1 MRSFANFKGHPSHPA
16 LIPFPFA
23 FLTGAFVAH
32 AVGVVFNQPSF
43 WTTGGYLT
51 IAGVAMALVA
61 AIPGFLDYFYS
72 VPPESSGKRRAT
84 KHMLAMLTVVVLFG
98 LSLALRNGTNT
109 IAPTLVLVLQGVGTG
124 LLLIGAWLGG
134 TLVSR
139 NQIGVDHRYAN
150 AGKWKEER
158 LQTSGAPTL
167 VVARNDELQID
178 QMKLLHVDGRRIVLA
193 RTDAGYAA
201 FDDHCTHR
209 GASLAD
215 GAMICGTVQCPWHGS
230 QFDAHTGAVKAGPA
244 KTGIGV
250 YEVEV
255 KGPDVVLH
263 VEARPARARTTAP
276 AEPAPGPVAR

>member
-32 AVGVVFNQPSF
+32 AVGVVFKQPSF

-61 AIPGFLDYFYS
+61 AVPGFLDYVYT

-84 KHMLAMLTVVVLFG
+84 KHTLAMLTVVVLFG
-98 LSLALRNGTNT
+98 LSLGFRSGTNSIT
-109 IAPTLVLVLQGVGTG
+109 PTLVLVLQGIGTV

-139 NQIGVDHRYAN
+139 NQISVDHRYAN
-150 AGKWKEER
+150 AGKWNEAR
-158 LQTSGAPTL
+158 LTTSGAPAL
-167 VVARNDELQID
+167 VVARDDELQVD
-178 QMKLLHVDGRRIVLA
+178 QMKLLHVDGHRIVLA
-193 RTDAGYAA
+193 RTDSGYAA

-215 GAMICGTVQCPWHGS
+215 GVMICGTVQCPWHGS

-250 YEVEV
+250 HDVELRGREVL
-255 KGPDVVLH
+255 LH
-263 VEARPARARTTAP
+263 VAASARGARSSARV
-276 AEPAPGPVAR
+276 ESAPGPAAR

>member
-32 AVGVVFNQPSF
+32 AVGVAFDQPSF

-61 AIPGFLDYFYS
+61 AVPGFLDYVYT

-98 LSLALRNGTNT
+98 VSLAFRNGSNT
-109 IAPTLVLVLQGVGTG
+109 VAQTLVLVLQGIGAA
-124 LLLIGAWLGG
+124 LLLVGAWLGG

-139 NQIGVDHRYAN
+139 NQISVDHRYAN
-150 AGKWKEER
+150 AGKWNEAR
-158 LQTSGAPTL
+158 LKTSGASAL
-167 VVARNDELQID
+167 VVAREDELQVD
-178 QMKLLHVDGRRIVLA
+178 QMKLLHVDGHRIVLA
-193 RTDAGYAA
+193 RTDSGYAA
-201 FDDHCTHR
+201 FDDRCTHR

-215 GAMICGTVQCPWHGS
+215 GAMVCGVVQCPWHGS
-230 QFDAHTGAVKAGPA
+230 QFDSHSGAVKAGPA
-244 KTGIGV
+244 KEGIRV
-250 YEVEV
+250 YEVEL
-255 KGPDVVLH
+255 KGREVLLH
-263 VEARPARARTTAP
+263 VAARRTGARPSARA
-276 AEPAPGPVAR
+276 ESAPGPVAR

>member
-61 AIPGFLDYFYS
+61 AVPGFLDYVYT

-98 LSLALRNGTNT
+98 VSLAFRNGSNT
-109 IAPTLVLVLQGVGTG
+109 VAQTLVLVLQGIGAA
-124 LLLIGAWLGG
+124 LLMVGAWLGG

-139 NQIGVDHRYAN
+139 NQISVDHRYAN
-150 AGKWKEER
+150 AGKWNEAR
-158 LQTSGAPTL
+158 LKMSGASTL
-167 VVARNDELQID
+167 VVARDDELQVD
-178 QMKLLHVDGRRIVLA
+178 QMKLLHVDGHRIVLA
-193 RTDAGYAA
+193 RTDSGYAA
-201 FDDHCTHR
+201 FDDRCTHR

-215 GAMICGTVQCPWHGS
+215 GAMVCGVVQCPWHGS
-230 QFDAHTGAVKAGPA
+230 QFDSHTGQVKAGPA
-244 KTGIGV
+244 KDGIRV

-255 KGPDVVLH
+255 KGREVLLH
-263 VEARPARARTTAP
+263 VAERGARTSAH
-276 AEPAPGPVAR
+276 AESAPGPVAR